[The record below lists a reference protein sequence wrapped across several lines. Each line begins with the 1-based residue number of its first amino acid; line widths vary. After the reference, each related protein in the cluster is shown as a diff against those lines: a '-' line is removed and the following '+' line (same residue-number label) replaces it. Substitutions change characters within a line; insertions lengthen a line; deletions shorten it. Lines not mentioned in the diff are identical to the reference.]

1 MTPPRNL
8 PYKLED
14 TLPSLSLSGHWY
26 GDVQVHVYITWCGHP
41 LSLGFGASMLSLA
54 LNPHFSFVVILAI
67 QHLNHTMSAESSD
80 YHAWCQLFQWCH
92 ATSVSYIIPNQNIRA
107 CLLFLSFF
115 SEDSIHVYSD
125 MFFLVVSKNEISKL
139 MIQAKWHVV
148 MLMLEPISYI
158 YTYSYQ
164 ENDQAINLCDIHT
177 FFSEQKPSTLLMVN
191 VHDFKINAR
200 VFT

>member
-92 ATSVSYIIPNQNIRA
+92 ATSVSYMIPNQNIRA

-158 YTYSYQ
+158 YT
-164 ENDQAINLCDIHT
+164 HT
-177 FFSEQKPSTLLMVN
+177 LIKKMIKPSIYVIFTLSFQKKNLQ
-191 VHDFKINAR
+191 HYWWYTQCI
-200 VFT
+200 